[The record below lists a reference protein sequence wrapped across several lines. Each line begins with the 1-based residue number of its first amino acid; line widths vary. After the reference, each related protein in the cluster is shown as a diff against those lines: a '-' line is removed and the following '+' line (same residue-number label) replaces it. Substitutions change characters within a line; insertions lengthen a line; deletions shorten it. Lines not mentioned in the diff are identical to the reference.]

1 MQKKMEAKE
10 ILTHVDHTLLTQTA
24 TWEEIRQILDDAMK
38 YDTAS
43 ACIPASYV
51 KAAAEYVDGKLPIC
65 TVCLLTEEEK
75 IKMCEIVTKAGAEYI
90 KTSTGFSTEGA
101 TFADVKLMKT
111 HVGKNVKVKA
121 AGGISSF
128 DDAEEFIRLGA
139 ERLGTSRLVKLMKNS
154 PDKKPDIRKQKQ

>member
-65 TVCLLTEEEK
+65 TVIALARDRRAPRQPNAALIGKLHRRDGTHRFDLQFRG
-75 IKMCEIVTKAGAEYI
+75 INIHRLIVAVSLRTNTYQRSYI
-90 KTSTGFSTEGA
+90 GMNA
-101 TFADVKLMKT
+101 
-111 HVGKNVKVKA
+111 
-121 AGGISSF
+121 I
-128 DDAEEFIRLGA
+128 
-139 ERLGTSRLVKLMKNS
+139 
-154 PDKKPDIRKQKQ
+154 